1 MLRVVCAGVW
11 QDAPITLDGLKLL
24 LSRESAKEP
33 PQTWMISFS
42 GSDAASSTE
51 KCLTNF
57 PHPYP
62 QVMKQPRL
70 LLLLL
75 LLLPL
80 LLLLLLFL

>member
-1 MLRVVCAGVW
+1 
-11 QDAPITLDGLKLL
+11 LDGLKLL
-24 LSRESAKEP
+24 LSRESAKDP

-42 GSDAASSTE
+42 GSDAASSSE

-62 QVMKQPRL
+62 QVMRPLRSLLLLRL

-75 LLLPL
+75 LLLL
-80 LLLLLLFL
+80 SMLCKL